1 MMPLRRRLLW
11 ACALLSLLLAL
22 GGCRG
27 KTPQLPRIGA
37 DDVILA
43 FGDSL
48 THGTGA
54 REDESYPEVLATL
67 IERKV
72 VRAGVPGE
80 MTAQGARRFAPALD
94 THRPKIVLLCLG
106 GNDMLRRL
114 DDASIVANLRAMLGE
129 ARRRNV
135 AIVLLGVPRP
145 ALFGGAATF
154 YATLAD
160 EHDLVYEGEVLNAVL
175 RDPGLKSD
183 PIHPNAAGYRRIA
196 ERVAALLRER
206 GAL

>member
-1 MMPLRRRLLW
+1 MQPRRRFLHACTLVPLLT
-11 ACALLSLLLAL
+11 AL
-22 GGCRG
+22 GCRG
-27 KTPQLPRIGA
+27 KVTRLPQLSP
-37 DDVILA
+37 DDVVLA

-48 THGTGA
+48 TFGTGA

-72 VRAGVPGE
+72 IRAGVPGE
-80 MTAQGARRFAPALD
+80 TTQQGVRRFEQALE
-94 THRPKIVLLCLG
+94 TYRPKIVLLCLG
-106 GNDMLRRL
+106 GNDMLRRA
-114 DDASIVANLRAMLGE
+114 DDAAIVANLRTMIQE

-135 AIVLLGVPRP
+135 AVVLLGVPRP
-145 ALFGGAATF
+145 ALFGGAAAF
-154 YATLAD
+154 YATLAR
-160 EHDLVYEGEVLNAVL
+160 EHGAVYEGEIMNAVL

-196 ERVAALLRER
+196 ERLAALLRER